1 MENII
6 KENIN
11 QIKNEINYQLDNY
24 PISEILKII
33 NRISNV
39 KGNIFICG
47 VGKCEIL
54 AKLISSLL
62 KSINISAF
70 TLSVLNLNHGDVG
83 ALNMEK
89 DLLIILS
96 KSGNTEELINLCK
109 IYKNINKYGIFC
121 NKNANLKKYCDSY
134 LILPFNNELKNGINI
149 MPTNSNSSF
158 TIIFNLIISGL
169 IYQKKITLDKY
180 KKNHLCGN
188 IGKQLKSIKNIMNK
202 DFPLVNLEEGL
213 EINYILLK
221 MAIKRQGCCIFI
233 NNKGDFMGLMTDCD
247 FRNYFLIN
255 NLNIETFINK
265 ACYCVTDKNLKIV
278 NIYDKIKEFAYIPVI
293 ENNKPIGII
302 DRTTI
307 I

>member
-1 MENII
+1 MIIWLKNIKYNIFIMENII

-134 LILPFNNELKNGINI
+134 LILPFNNE
-149 MPTNSNSSF
+149 
-158 TIIFNLIISGL
+158 
-169 IYQKKITLDKY
+169 
-180 KKNHLCGN
+180 
-188 IGKQLKSIKNIMNK
+188 
-202 DFPLVNLEEGL
+202 
-213 EINYILLK
+213 
-221 MAIKRQGCCIFI
+221 
-233 NNKGDFMGLMTDCD
+233 
-247 FRNYFLIN
+247 
-255 NLNIETFINK
+255 
-265 ACYCVTDKNLKIV
+265 
-278 NIYDKIKEFAYIPVI
+278 
-293 ENNKPIGII
+293 
-302 DRTTI
+302 
-307 I
+307 